1 MVRKLSRGFFAP
13 FRGLVFL
20 KRERTLWKYVV
31 IPLVINVLVFVGLGI
46 LFFFLFPELV
56 GLILPEGDAWYWTIV
71 RAVLWVIGSFLV
83 AVLFLVSFTAVGT
96 AIASPF
102 NEALSEQVERMVG
115 GWKSED
121 GEGLWGQAKRSARSA
136 IESMKHVAVYL
147 GGSLIIGLT
156 GLIPAAGTLI
166 SMVLG
171 TLWTFLFLAMEFG
184 DYYLERHW
192 LAFRTRWRM
201 VLAERWSSL
210 GFGAGCAALFMIPF
224 LNLLLMPGAVV
235 GGTLLWMELKPPNRD
250 LPSATSDLNLSGTA

>member
-1 MVRKLSRGFFAP
+1 MMKKLSKGFFAP
-13 FRGLVFL
+13 FKGLIFL
-20 KRERTLWKYVV
+20 KRERALWKYVV
-31 IPLVINVLVFVGLGI
+31 IPLVINVFVFVGLGI
-46 LFFFLFPELV
+46 LFLLLFPELV
-56 GLILPEGDAWYWTIV
+56 ALILPEGDAWYWTIL
-71 RAVLWVIGSFLV
+71 RAVLWIIGSFLV
-83 AVLFLVSFTAVGT
+83 VILFLVSFTAVGT

-102 NEALSEQVERMVG
+102 NEALSERVERMVG
-115 GWKSED
+115 GWKSEA
-121 GEGLWGQAKRSARSA
+121 GEGLWDQAKRSARSA
-136 IESMKHVAVYL
+136 IESIKHVAVYL
-147 GGSLIIGLT
+147 GGSFIIGLS
-156 GLIPAAGTLI
+156 GLIPAVGTFV

-184 DYYLERHW
+184 DYYLARHW

-250 LPSATSDLNLSGTA
+250 LPSATSNPDLPGAA

>member
-1 MVRKLSRGFFAP
+1 MVRKVSKGFFAP
-13 FRGLVFL
+13 FRGLIFL
-20 KRERTLWKYVV
+20 KRNRVLWKYVL
-31 IPLVINVLVFVGLGI
+31 IPLAVNVMVFLGLGI

-56 GLILPEGDAWYWTIV
+56 GLILPEGDAWYWTIL
-71 RAVLWVIGSFLV
+71 RAILWIIGTFLV
-83 AVLFLVSFTAVGT
+83 MVLFLVSFTAVGT

-115 GWKSED
+115 GWRSED
-121 GEGLWGQAKRSARSA
+121 GLGLWDQARRSARSA
-136 IESMKHVAVYL
+136 IESIKHVAVYL
-147 GGSLIIGLT
+147 GGSLLIGLT
-156 GLIPAAGTLI
+156 GLIPATGTLI
-166 SMVLG
+166 SMILG

-184 DYYLERHW
+184 DYYLARHW

-235 GGTLLWMELKPPNRD
+235 GGTLLWMELKPLNKD
-250 LPSATSDLNLSGTA
+250 LPSATSNPDLPGAA